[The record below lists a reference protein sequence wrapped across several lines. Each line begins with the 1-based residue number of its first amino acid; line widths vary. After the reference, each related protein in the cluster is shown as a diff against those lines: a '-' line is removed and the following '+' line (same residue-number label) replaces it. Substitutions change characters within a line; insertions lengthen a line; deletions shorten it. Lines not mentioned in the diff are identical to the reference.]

1 MDTYLL
7 TFLALI
13 IVISIWFVL
22 VPLTKNVGL
31 VDLAWGL
38 LYVVTVW
45 VQVILTHSTHVIS
58 YILTAA
64 VTLWGLRLFMYLAI
78 RNWNKKED
86 FRYTQ
91 MKKKWTKFH
100 YLNIYIKVFIFQ
112 ALLAYVVSLPIQVS
126 FKMTY
131 EWSLVSVIVLSS
143 GLLLFTIGFIFEVLA
158 DTQLKAFKS
167 NPNNQGKILTTGVWS
182 LSRHPNHF
190 GDFLVWWGF
199 FFISFSSLDITFI
212 WAIIGP
218 LIMSYLLRYV
228 SGVPLLEK
236 KYKDNDVYQAYAKV
250 TPIFL
255 PIKQKK

>member
-1 MDTYLL
+1 MDAYIITLI
-7 TFLALI
+7 ALI
-13 IVISIWFVL
+13 IFISIWFLL

-38 LYVVTVW
+38 LYVVTIW
-45 VQVILTHSTHVIS
+45 VQVILFEPTHIIS

-64 VTLWGLRLFMYLAI
+64 VSLWGLRLFIYLAI

-91 MKKKWTKFH
+91 MKKKWKKFH
-100 YLNIYIKVFIFQ
+100 YLNIYLKVFIFQ

-126 FKMTY
+126 FRMTY
-131 EWSLVSVIVLSS
+131 DLSTS
-143 GLLLFTIGFIFEVLA
+143 TLIILMIGMLFFIIGFIFEVLA
-158 DTQLKAFKS
+158 DAQLKAFKAD
-167 NPNNQGKILTTGVWS
+167 PNNKGKILSTGVWS

-199 FFISFSSLDITFI
+199 FFISFSSLEINFI

-218 LIMSYLLRYV
+218 LIMSYLLRYI

-236 KYKDNDVYQAYAKV
+236 RYKDDSAYQAYAKV
-250 TPIFL
+250 TPIFI
-255 PIKQKK
+255 PIKLKK